1 MRLDPREEVWM
12 HSPRYGIEPS
22 PDRDE
27 PTLRFRHRA
36 RVSRRDGGR
45 RCFPGDHPRARVAR
59 RPGPGGTIP
68 RRPALRSPGWPGLRP
83 GAEDVLKMEC
93 PAARDSAASARP
105 GVPPALPSSPR
116 RGSETPPARAAVD
129 LSAGPGTEIKAGRAQ
144 PCYAP
149 RSTHRRSSLRGS
161 LTNRPTRV
169 ADHPH
174 ALSLLAGPVPVDVHV
189 PRPLDADH
197 FPTHLAANP
206 LGALDDPLADGHL
219 LLDHRPLLHG
229 DLLLADRDA
238 DLLDGLA
245 RRGLPLDDHLLPLHR
260 DLDRP
265 VLGDDL
271 LADPDLARLHEL
283 LVGLQLLLADLDPRA
298 LGSPGRLVLRAKRL
312 AVPQPPLLHGLDRL
326 GPPAADSGR
335 HRHEPR
341 VDPWAE
347 HLLLN
352 LYRELSGLAIRR
364 KDLVGHVTSLLHAY
378 PVRRKLGSHHLSTW
392 IGCGGAVAASRG
404 RPRSRMTTARGG
416 RARRGEGI
424 RAPLSRRASRAED
437 RPGAD
442 PEARPAQDRAV
453 RGRGPS
459 PPDHFTSGRA
469 RPRGRPRPPP
479 ARRGPLPYAPRR
491 QPARCPER
499 PACRPSPPP

>member
-1 MRLDPREEVWM
+1 MSGATLLHRRLDA
-12 HSPRYGIEPS
+12 S
-22 PDRDE
+22 
-27 PTLRFRHRA
+27 
-36 RVSRRDGGR
+36 RVI
-45 RCFPGDHPRARVAR
+45 VAR
-59 RPGPGGTIP
+59 RIID
-68 RRPALRSPGWPGLRP
+68 
-83 GAEDVLKMEC
+83 E
-93 PAARDSAASARP
+93 
-105 GVPPALPSSPR
+105 PP
-116 RGSETPPARAAVD
+116 
-129 LSAGPGTEIKAGRAQ
+129 
-144 PCYAP
+144 
-149 RSTHRRSSLRGS
+149 H
-161 LTNRPTRV
+161 RV

-189 PRPLDADH
+189 PLPLDADH
-197 FPTHLAANP
+197 FPTHLAADP
-206 LGALDDPLADGHL
+206 LGTLDHPLADGHL

-260 DLDRP
+260 DLQRP

-271 LADPDLARLHEL
+271 LADPDRARLHAL

-437 RPGAD
+437 RSGAE
-442 PEARPAQDRAV
+442 PEARPAQVRAV
-453 RGRGPS
+453 RGPGPITSGSLHFWSGS
-459 PPDHFTSGRA
+459 PPRTSTS
-469 RPRGRPRPPP
+469 P
-479 ARRGPLPYAPRR
+479 ARSTRTSSLRTSPPTCSVPWTTRLPTVTSSLTTGRFSTLTCSFRTGMRISSPGLMSDAAGSPVG
-491 QPARCPER
+491 
-499 PACRPSPPP
+499 ACRSMTTSSRCTGTSIVRCSVTTSLRTRTSPVSTGCLWACSSSSRSWIRSAPSAVREAWAVVRMS